1 MATKIVVDAGHGG
14 SNPGAVYQG
23 RRESDDALRLAM
35 AVGKILEANGYDVTY
50 TRTSDVTQSVGQKAA
65 IANEEGADLFVS
77 IHRNAGEYPGQYSG
91 IQTLIYD
98 DSGIKKQIA
107 ENIDANLEALGFRN
121 AGVSIRPNLVVLN
134 STQMPALLV
143 EAGFIDSDTDNR
155 LFDSRFQAMAQA
167 IADGIM
173 ETLEGAQVTSSNVSE
188 EEPQEEERHRPP
200 MNRPPHRP
208 PMRPPIPPMPPVP
221 PEEPEE
227 ALYRVQAGAFRER
240 QNADNLLQ
248 LLENDGFPAFIVYQ
262 DGLYKVQVGAFSRL
276 SNAIA
281 MEREVREKGYNTYIT
296 T

>member
-35 AVGKILEANGYDVTY
+35 AVGKILEANGLDVSY

-77 IHRNAGEYPGQYSG
+77 IHRNAGQYPGQYNG
-91 IQTLIYD
+91 VQTLIFD
-98 DSGIKKQIA
+98 DSGIKKEIA
-107 ENIDANLEALGFRN
+107 ERIDANLAALGFRDI
-121 AGVSIRPNLVVLN
+121 GISLRPNLVVLN
-134 STQMPALLV
+134 STQMPALLM
-143 EAGFIDSDTDNR
+143 EAGFIDSDKDNQ
-155 LFDSRFQAMAQA
+155 LFDSKFQAVAQA

-173 ETLEGAQVTSSNVSE
+173 ETLEGQAVSSSAVEE
-188 EEPQEEERHRPP
+188 EEPEERHRF
-200 MNRPPHRP
+200 
-208 PMRPPIPPMPPVP
+208 PMRPVPPMPPEKPAP
-221 PEEPEE
+221 PMEPEE
-227 ALYRVQAGAFRER
+227 LYRVQAGAFRER